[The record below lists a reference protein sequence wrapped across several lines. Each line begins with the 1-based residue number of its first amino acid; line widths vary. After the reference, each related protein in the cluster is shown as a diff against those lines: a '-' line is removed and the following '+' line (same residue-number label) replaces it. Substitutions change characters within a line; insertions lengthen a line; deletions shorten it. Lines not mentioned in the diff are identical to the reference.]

1 MKKYLI
7 LIILSISCISAQVP
21 GNTKTKLQSLVF
33 PGWGEHTLKESK
45 RAQSFFIREAALWL
59 LYIGNKKSANWY
71 ASNYIAFAE
80 LHADV
85 EMTGK
90 EYLFAVNIG
99 HYDNLEE
106 YIDSK
111 ERKRLPLDVEK
122 YANCGSCDWQWDD
135 KSNRIKFD
143 EMRIKSVTYDKY
155 ANFAFAGLILHRL
168 ISFVDVIYLERQKKP
183 ISLGTYLNGDKDSI
197 ELKLSI
203 NF

>member
-7 LIILSISCISAQVP
+7 IITLCITCISAQVS
-21 GNTKTKLQSLVF
+21 GNAKTKLRSLVF
-33 PGWGEHTLKESK
+33 PGWGEQILGESK
-45 RAQSFFIREAALWL
+45 RAHSFYKREAVLWL
-59 LYIGNKKSANWY
+59 FCIGSLKTANWY
-71 ASNYIAFAE
+71 ESDYIAFAE

-85 EMTGK
+85 KMTGK
-90 EYLFAVNIG
+90 DYLFAVNIG

-122 YANCGSCDWQWDD
+122 YANCGNCDWQWDD

-168 ISFVDVIYLERQKKP
+168 ISFVDVIYLQRQYKP
-183 ISLGTYLNGDKDSI
+183 ISLGTNLNGDKDSI